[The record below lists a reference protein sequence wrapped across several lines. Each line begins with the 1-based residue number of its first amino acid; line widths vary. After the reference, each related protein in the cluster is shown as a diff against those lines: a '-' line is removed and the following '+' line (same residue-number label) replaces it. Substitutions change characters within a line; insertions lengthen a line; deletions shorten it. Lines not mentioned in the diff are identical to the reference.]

1 MKNGPGEG
9 AEEMEREVEM
19 KLPSKRKKKSPI
31 GTSFRRVAISL
42 LLVSETRR
50 DAAYIFF
57 RTKLWFIKSLSLCVR
72 FSLVSYSFP
81 ASASIGVRR
90 VDDGWRSGMR
100 NQPIYTTSLSSDGQ
114 HSVADRDRSTEWKCR
129 QQRSREISFWY
140 RRESAQ
146 AKKKGQEEIHL
157 CSFFYITSSWAFRSV
172 LTTMLPTLA
181 EAWMSYVD
189 WESKVRKLTCF
200 TLCLLLRYI
209 TVRDDDDDDV
219 GESVR
224 RVFSPRLA
232 VLTLRNP
239 PRIPKLQRFFTLNFL
254 FFPTSFFRFFQI
266 FFSHKETSIFLS
278 VLWSNFSPTSFWQ

>member
-1 MKNGPGEG
+1 MIHKISFALRPIL
-9 AEEMEREVEM
+9 ACFLFISSISFDR
-19 KLPSKRKKKSPI
+19 SKKSRRRLKKWNEKPADI
-31 GTSFRRVAISL
+31 HNITLFRWSALCGGSRPEHRMKMSTTKKSRDIFLISTRERTS
-42 LLVSETRR
+42 E
-50 DAAYIFF
+50 
-57 RTKLWFIKSLSLCVR
+57 
-72 FSLVSYSFP
+72 
-81 ASASIGVRR
+81 
-90 VDDGWRSGMR
+90 
-100 NQPIYTTSLSSDGQ
+100 
-114 HSVADRDRSTEWKCR
+114 
-129 QQRSREISFWY
+129 
-140 RRESAQ
+140 
-146 AKKKGQEEIHL
+146 KKGQEEIHL

-172 LTTMLPTLA
+172 LTTMLPTLT

-254 FFPTSFFRFFQI
+254 SFPTSFFASFRFFFRTRKLLY
-266 FFSHKETSIFLS
+266 FFLYCEATSLQLLFGNKLFF
-278 VLWSNFSPTSFWQ
+278 WFHSNFIPSSST